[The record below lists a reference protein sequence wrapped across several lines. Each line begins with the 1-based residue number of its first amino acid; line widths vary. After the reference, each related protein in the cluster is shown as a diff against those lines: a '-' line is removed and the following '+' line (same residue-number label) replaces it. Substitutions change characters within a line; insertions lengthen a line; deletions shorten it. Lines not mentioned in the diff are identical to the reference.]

1 MARRPHLVLSA
12 SRRSIAILLA
22 VLAGAPLAGCAPL
35 DAHTV
40 RPTVE
45 PSDDTTLG
53 PGDVFD
59 VRVFG
64 EENLTGRYRV
74 SQDGSIDYPFLG
86 RVAVEGREPTEVV
99 DTLATRLRDDGI
111 LRNPQVSVMVVEY
124 NSKKIT
130 VMGAVTHTGQF
141 PLTAGL
147 TLAQAISL
155 AGGFTA
161 LANPGATMV
170 TRRTE
175 GELRRFRIDVD
186 DISRGRTE
194 DFVLRAGD
202 IVFVP
207 ERPF

>member
-1 MARRPHLVLSA
+1 VPRRTGAALWTSALLLTLSA
-12 SRRSIAILLA
+12 PYA
-22 VLAGAPLAGCAPL
+22 LAGCGAVDPQL
-35 DAHTV
+35 S
-40 RPTVE
+40 RPAVE
-45 PSDDTTLG
+45 PADDTTLG

-59 VRVFG
+59 VRVYG
-64 EENLTGRYRV
+64 EDDLSGRYRV
-74 SQDGSIDYPFLG
+74 SQDGSIDFPFLG
-86 RVAVEGREPTEVV
+86 RVPVEGREPTEVV
-99 DTLATRLRDDGI
+99 DALTTSLRDGGI
-111 LRNPQVSVMVVEY
+111 LRAPQISVMVVEY

-130 VMGAVTHTGQF
+130 VMGAVAHTGQYA
-141 PLTAGL
+141 LTAGL

-170 TRRTE
+170 TRREE
-175 GELRRFRIDVD
+175 GALRRFRIDVD
-186 DISRGRTE
+186 DISRGRAQ

>member
-1 MARRPHLVLSA
+1 MGTPAE
-12 SRRSIAILLA
+12 
-22 VLAGAPLAGCAPL
+22 
-35 DAHTV
+35 
-40 RPTVE
+40 RPTTP

-74 SQDGSIDYPFLG
+74 SQDGSIDFPLLG
-86 RVAVEGREPTEVV
+86 RVAVDGREPTEVV
-99 DTLATRLRDDGI
+99 DALRSGLADGGI
-111 LRNPQVSVMVVEY
+111 LRDPQVSVMVVEY

-130 VMGAVTHTGQF
+130 VMGAVTQTGQY

-170 TRRTE
+170 TRREDGT
-175 GELRRFRIDVD
+175 LRRFRVDVD
-186 DISRGRTE
+186 DISRGRAD

-207 ERPF
+207 ERAF

>member
-1 MARRPHLVLSA
+1 MARPPRLVLKQA
-12 SRRSIAILLA
+12 PALVVTLA
-22 VLAGAPLAGCAPL
+22 LGAPSGLAGCGAL
-35 DAHTV
+35 DPQPE

-59 VRVFG
+59 VRVYG
-64 EENLTGRYRV
+64 EEDLSGRYRV
-74 SQDGSIDYPFLG
+74 SQDGSIDFPFIG

-99 DTLATRLRDDGI
+99 DALTTSLRDGGI
-111 LRNPQVSVMVVEY
+111 LRAPQVSVMVVEY

-130 VMGAVTHTGQF
+130 VMGAVSHTGQYA
-141 PLTAGL
+141 LTAGL

-170 TRRTE
+170 TRREE
-175 GELRRFRIDVD
+175 GALRRFRIDVD
-186 DISRGRTE
+186 DISRGRAT